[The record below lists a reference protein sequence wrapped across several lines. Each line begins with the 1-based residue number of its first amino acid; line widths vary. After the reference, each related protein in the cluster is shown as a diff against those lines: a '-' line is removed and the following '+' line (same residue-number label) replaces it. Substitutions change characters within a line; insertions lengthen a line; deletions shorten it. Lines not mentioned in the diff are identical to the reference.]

1 MSERR
6 LRRIVVADDDRDIA
20 DLLSIALEESGYLVQ
35 TVYSGEDARDV
46 TLRTLPDLLILD
58 WMMPTI
64 DGMEVL
70 SAIRAHAST
79 RDIPVVLLTAKVA
92 DGDVWAGWQAGADY
106 YMTKPFDIDELL
118 RVLTYLEDPQRGIVA
133 VPSS

>member
-1 MSERR
+1 MSERQ

-70 SAIRAHAST
+70 SAIRARAST
-79 RDIPVVLLTAKVA
+79 RDILVVLLTAKVTDA
-92 DGDVWAGWQAGADY
+92 DVWAGWQAGADY
-106 YMTKPFDIDELL
+106 YMTKPFDIDEVL